1 VAQMRRLSL
10 ESLTLI
16 TQSEKF
22 DKQGE
27 YIRRYVPELAAYA
40 SQIYPCPLAG
50 AGRSLVAAG
59 VEIGTD
65 YPAPIM
71 DIKESRER
79 ALAAFA
85 LTKNTCLRQTIKNP
99 HQAFLFRAKD

>member
-1 VAQMRRLSL
+1 MN
-10 ESLTLI
+10 
-16 TQSEKF
+16 
-22 DKQGE
+22 
-27 YIRRYVPELAAYA
+27 VPELADMPSKYIHA
-40 SQIYPCPLAG
+40 PWLAP
-50 AGRSLVAAG
+50 AEVLVAAG

-85 LTKNTCLRQTIKNP
+85 LTKNTV
-99 HQAFLFRAKD
+99 